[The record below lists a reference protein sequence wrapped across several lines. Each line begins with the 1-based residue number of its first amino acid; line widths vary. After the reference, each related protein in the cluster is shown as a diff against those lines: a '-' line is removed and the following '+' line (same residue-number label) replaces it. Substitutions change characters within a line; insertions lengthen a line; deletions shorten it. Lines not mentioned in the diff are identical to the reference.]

1 MNSKEINYELEKNME
16 VISQLDDFVG
26 HAVDTVLVDP
36 EDCWQPSDF
45 LPDFAN
51 PEAMEDVKLL
61 QQRASGIPD
70 TVFNSTEFHVA
81 DFEVTDAGD
90 YILLV

>member
-45 LPDFAN
+45 FARLCQSRG
-51 PEAMEDVKLL
+51 DGRC
-61 QQRASGIPD
+61 QASPATSFRD
-70 TVFNSTEFHVA
+70 S
-81 DFEVTDAGD
+81 
-90 YILLV
+90 

>member
-1 MNSKEINYELEKNME
+1 ME

-70 TVFNSTEFHVA
+70 TVLTSLIGNLVTEEALPSYQTYFN
-81 DFEVTDAGD
+81 
-90 YILLV
+90 LL